1 MRKSISL
8 ILATTILLVTA
19 TPATVVGDTIKPY
32 SGISQLT
39 RHEMTIN
46 IVLINLPEVDS
57 NQLVW
62 NLEKTILPEV
72 QVPAQPVYMSGISYG
87 VEFRVDHKIVR
98 ASQDFVEALKDFLA
112 SYKKTQ
118 KVPKY
123 LAQYFTEEDEAT
135 YDVIDA
141 SATERWL
148 AERAADFGGM
158 PKTGY
163 TLLLADV
170 SAVSKRYHYY
180 ETRYDSKDTIS
191 YKAKYANTEWMFPVV
206 NWMIGWGGHQ
216 RFYYVDLSAGSVPHD
231 YSFTD
236 HIPIQEFGLKRVS
249 GFGPKTIKEY
259 KRTTETI
266 TNYVA
271 DYVSEAV
278 RNLFVPSYV
287 YYPTLSK
294 KYSIQIFLFSEIDR
308 LSKDNYAELLNTD
321 IVKSAF
327 RDLIPSASW
336 DVQVTFRYLREDAG
350 IEKAFESSKI
360 FEQQREVYDNE
371 RLLYRYFDERIIYYY
386 LQQNMATYV
395 EKKDDVV
402 ILPAFLLLI
411 SQGGSIVTSWKND
424 VRGGYRA
431 TIEPERFP
439 RTFGAA
445 SYGDMVI
452 GVQSERTIYSW
463 GGGLTQLVIHE
474 LGHSVGLMHP
484 FSYGL
489 TQDYVPSAMSYSTY
503 EYRFSQF
510 DKDALARGHADQ
522 ALRPVIDT
530 FSKIQ
535 DISFRSS
542 EAVSIAKAARAE
554 MDKALAEYDSL
565 NYQSAVESSAKISK
579 MVEETFKAEA
589 IALQREFE
597 QTRLLFLS
605 VGLAVGVVVGVVLG
619 RLAFKGREGRVKAE
633 PPLVPAKKHCTKCG
647 QELPEFAMY
656 CKSCGAKQ
664 T

>member
-1 MRKSISL
+1 VRKSISV
-8 ILATTILLVTA
+8 ILAATMLLIAA
-19 TPATVVGDTIKPY
+19 TPATAIGDTIKPY
-32 SGISQLT
+32 SGISPLM

-62 NLEKTILPEV
+62 NLEKTILPEI

-87 VEFRVDHKIVR
+87 VEFRVDYEIVR
-98 ASQDFVEALKDFLA
+98 ASQDFVEALKDLLA
-112 SYKKTQ
+112 SHKRTQ

-148 AERAADFGGM
+148 AERAADFGRM
-158 PKTGY
+158 PKTRY

-180 ETRYDSKDTIS
+180 EIRYDSKDPIS

-206 NWMIGWGGHQ
+206 NWMIGWGGQQ

-350 IEKAFESSKI
+350 IKKAFESSKI
-360 FEQQREVYDNE
+360 FEQQREVYDKE
-371 RLLYRYFDERIIYYY
+371 RLLYRYFDERIIYYH

-402 ILPAFLLLI
+402 ILPAFVLLI

-424 VRGGYRA
+424 IRGGLRA

-484 FSYGL
+484 FSYGS

-503 EYRFSQF
+503 EYGFSQF

-535 DISFRSS
+535 DVSFRSS
-542 EAVSIAKAARAE
+542 EAVSMVKAARVE
-554 MDKALAEYDSL
+554 LDKAMVEYDSL
-565 NYQSAVESSAKISK
+565 NYQSAMESFAKIPK
-579 MVEETFKAEA
+579 MVEDASKAEA
-589 IALQREFE
+589 MALQRELE
-597 QTRLLFLS
+597 QTKLLFLS
-605 VGLAVGVVVGVVLG
+605 VGLAAGIVVGVVLG
-619 RLAFKGREGRVKAE
+619 QLAFKQRAAKAK
-633 PPLVPAKKHCTKCG
+633 PPPVPTKKHCTKCG
-647 QELPEFAMY
+647 QELPEFAIY
-656 CKSCGAKQ
+656 CRSCGAKQ